1 MHGLAMSSDQWVVI
15 ERVCPD
21 YDCNKQRCLAARDLL
36 APNFRQQMSYCLT
49 CDYDNCPIY
58 LAKALRSS
66 RTQCLV
72 RDSIV
77 DSGK

>member
-1 MHGLAMSSDQWVVI
+1 MNGLAMSLDEWTKI
-15 ERVCPD
+15 EKDCPD
-21 YDCNKQRCLAARDLL
+21 YDCGRQMCLAAMEPL
-36 APNFRQQMSYCLT
+36 APNLRQQMRYCTT

-66 RTQCLV
+66 RTQGV
-72 RDSIV
+72 DRDSIV